1 MSWRQ
6 AATRAAV
13 LLVLVLVL
21 VVRIMEII
29 GITRAILLARARRK
43 PADFPRREGGG
54 RALSLEVL
62 ECEIILIIALELTL
76 CLGLWLGLGLVAIY
90 LGLVGRLANWG
101 VKSLV

>member
-1 MSWRQ
+1 M
-6 AATRAAV
+6 
-13 LLVLVLVL
+13 
-21 VVRIMEII
+21 
-29 GITRAILLARARRK
+29 
-43 PADFPRREGGG
+43 
-54 RALSLEVL
+54 EVL